1 MKLNSILALGSALC
15 ATTFVAQAAPT
26 FVPAPKLAPTHFCA
40 PDKNSQLYKMFNR
53 LPTYVFRYFG
63 NMERSKLINDD
74 RITFDPDGGFIEIPY
89 KGRSNHPDRDKFN
102 SFQMKQF
109 RDKSGKP
116 VLVVSSRIF
125 SEAGV
130 KPFVHVFRFT
140 NNGDLIRTTERDWKF
155 KPQSMDV
162 NGRKIYFNT
171 DLPRKGD
178 FIITSLPESDGT
190 GTSYEWTGSKFVIDG
205 DEGDDG
211 HGRPPGF

>member
-1 MKLNSILALGSALC
+1 MKTIPLLVLGGTLC
-15 ATTFVAQAAPT
+15 LISHAANAAPI
-26 FVPAPKLAPTHFCA
+26 PKLAPATVCA

-63 NMERSKLINDD
+63 NMERYKLIDD
-74 RITFDPDGGFIEIPY
+74 DFITFDQKNGFIEIPY
-89 KGRSNHPDRDKFN
+89 KGRSNHPQRDKFD

-130 KPFVHVFRFT
+130 KPFVHVFRFDPK
-140 NNGDLIRTTERDWKF
+140 GDLIRTTERDWKF
-155 KPQSMDV
+155 KSQSTDI

-171 DLPRKGD
+171 DLPRKGT
-178 FIITSLPESDGT
+178 FIGTSLPESDGR
-190 GTSYEWTGSKFVIDG
+190 GDSYRWTGSNFVFDA